1 MEPEEERK
9 IDEIMYETNAK
20 INAIV
25 EEIRQIRFSNMEE
38 AKKHERMD
46 ALRVEFERVM
56 IEEEKRVE
64 EVMKKSN

>member
-1 MEPEEERK
+1 MDPEEEQK

-25 EEIRQIRFSNMEE
+25 EEIRQIRFSNMDEV
-38 AKKHERMD
+38 KKHERMD
-46 ALRVEFERVM
+46 ALREEFERVM

>member
-1 MEPEEERK
+1 MEQEEEQK

-25 EEIRQIRFSNMEE
+25 EEIRQIRFSNMDE
-38 AKKHERMD
+38 KVKHERMD
-46 ALRVEFERVM
+46 ALREEFERVM

>member
-1 MEPEEERK
+1 MDPEEERI

-25 EEIRQIRFSNMEE
+25 EEIRQIRFSAMDET
-38 AKKHERMD
+38 KKGEQMD
-46 ALRVEFERVM
+46 ALREEFERVM

-64 EVMKKSN
+64 DVMKKSS

>member
-1 MEPEEERK
+1 MDPEEERK

-25 EEIRQIRFSNMEE
+25 EEIRQIRFSEMDEP
-38 AKKHERMD
+38 KKHEQMD
-46 ALRVEFERVM
+46 ALREEFERVM

-64 EVMKKSN
+64 EVMKKSS